1 MKRGAMRL
9 NYLDHGTQ
17 SASAEVRPSALTKA
31 TPRAAGPSV
40 IANSTSA
47 INSDLPLYRHQ
58 LTMRRASHDGVVLYD
73 SVLLVYSRKRFRQGI
88 IYNKNF
94 EKDQTVKI
102 SPSVEL
108 RKGSGLVGKATSRSY
123 QCIRT
128 RAARQEPCRLP
139 RQRPLN
145 SIKYFDYLT
154 VFEKMRAIHLGMK
167 LCSKL

>member
-73 SVLLVYSRKRFRQGI
+73 SVLLVYSRKRFR
-88 IYNKNF
+88 
-94 EKDQTVKI
+94 
-102 SPSVEL
+102 
-108 RKGSGLVGKATSRSY
+108 
-123 QCIRT
+123 
-128 RAARQEPCRLP
+128 
-139 RQRPLN
+139 
-145 SIKYFDYLT
+145 
-154 VFEKMRAIHLGMK
+154 
-167 LCSKL
+167 